1 MPEASSITSTHIG
14 LWSVKNGHIRNDNNT
29 FTPKSLSSAL
39 LSSAQTII
47 QDFVFGL
54 ETQESQKRIPFGV
67 IESLL
72 FLIQWSRTSNGIGK
86 EPATS
91 IKRPMTADPAAC
103 TVFGKVSDGADAGA
117 VYELITQQ
125 GRSGWRLMQ
134 IALTLAEEWQ
144 LIPINQEKVE
154 LPPIDPTDERRRR
167 RLLYFFW
174 PKVFEVSMESQ
185 RIGLQYYDISSAEK
199 PGPPDLAYSNF
210 MLLRSHKVLN
220 SSLKSSPELTN
231 HFLASGAY
239 IQLISTAKDIGS
251 QWYNDYQA
259 QHCQSTASPFKV
271 YTDMHYHFI
280 QALPGMVALHALTR
294 RLTTVTESG
303 STDTTEGYLKY
314 LDLISLEQSQRDLQY
329 IAEVPQA
336 VGKMME
342 LTLGLHDCGQ
352 LRYLPKD
359 ACLRLVVSIVFCLR
373 TVGLTSIPTA
383 TLALMKTVVLTM
395 GEMDVDPSNI
405 MTAFASL
412 LLPLV
417 EKAEAY
423 NKSQNQTLANSM
435 TMQLQQS
442 QSQPQSGSNGG
453 AAAASADESNT
464 AHLLP
469 VLPDHRRP
477 QTSIA
482 TSYCPM
488 NGAPANYGA
497 NNNWMEHWDKW
508 LDFQNDGSFPI
519 DAPDYFFF

>member
-39 LSSAQTII
+39 LSWESLDISKRLLRAAQTII

-329 IAEVPQA
+329 IAE
-336 VGKMME
+336 
-342 LTLGLHDCGQ
+342 
-352 LRYLPKD
+352 
-359 ACLRLVVSIVFCLR
+359 